1 MRLHS
6 PFRGAFMNHPQWIL
20 SFTTFKSRAADTK
33 TEKSCTWDQLVAA
46 LTNPKTYKDKLD
58 CPLIK
63 LSTFGEEKSAKGSYR
78 TNKNQLELHGVE
90 IDYDREVV
98 TVEEARQLLAAA
110 GVEAF
115 IYTSASHQIF
125 DPDTGGFKG
134 HRWRVLF
141 PLSKPHDPVHHR
153 RLVGMANTILGGI
166 ASGESFSR
174 SQAFFYG
181 KVLGSQYECAR
192 VRGAALDSLTVE
204 PTYPKGLDAADH
216 TTAELKDP
224 RDKSDIVGAFCRAYT
239 TAEAIAEFL
248 PHIFTHAN
256 AHRYTWNGHVAEGVF
271 ISQDGQHA
279 GASHDSWPWGTNR
292 VVNTFDLV
300 RQFKFDPDLTE
311 DFSIPEYKRESYKA
325 MREWAASLPEV
336 QACANDA
343 ALGDFSILADNL
355 DYFESLDAPGE
366 APAKRDKF
374 VLIPASEFA
383 GPDVDSEWHIRD
395 VLPRA
400 DLSVMYGASGSGK
413 SFIALDLVMAICL
426 GNPWRG
432 HRVVKTR
439 VAYIA
444 AEGSGGFRKRI
455 KAFARH
461 NNIALEDIDL
471 YVVDAAPNF
480 LELMDTTALA
490 SAINKIGGV
499 GLIVVDTWAQVLP
512 GANENASEDMGK
524 ALKHCRGLQKATGAS
539 ILLIHHSGK
548 DAAKGSR
555 GWSGLR
561 AAADA
566 ELEVAALNNGRVL
579 KVAKMKDGRDNG
591 VWGFDLEVIPLFIN
605 DFGEMVDSCVV
616 VEAEIPIAEKPEKPL
631 TEIQA
636 LAYSAFCEFA
646 LSQSTGIE
654 VDAVAEE
661 ATRKFY
667 EMNNPPKTKR
677 DRRNKKEAFK
687 KAIKSIANRDTPL
700 CVLDD
705 DGLTLS
711 KVGESD
717 L

>member
-1 MRLHS
+1 
-6 PFRGAFMNHPQWIL
+6 MNHPQWRL
-20 SFTTFKSRAADTK
+20 KFTTFKNRAADTK
-33 TEKSCTWDQLVAA
+33 AEKECTWDALVSA

-63 LSTFGEEKSAKGSYR
+63 LSTFGDVRSSKGSLR

-90 IDYDREVV
+90 IDYDRETM
-98 TVEEARQLLAAA
+98 TVDEARQCLANA

-134 HRWRVLF
+134 NRWRVLL

-153 RLVGMANTILGGI
+153 RLVGMANTILGGV

-192 VRGAALDSLTVE
+192 THGAALDSLVID
-204 PTYPKGLDAADH
+204 PTYPKGAEQADA
-216 TTAELKDP
+216 TVTELKDP
-224 RDKSDIVGAFCRAYT
+224 REKTDIVGAFCRAYST
-239 TAEAIAEFL
+239 PEAIAEFL
-248 PHIFTHAN
+248 PHVFTHAN
-256 AHRYTWNGHVAEGVF
+256 AHRYTWTGHIAEGVF
-271 ISQDGQHA
+271 VSPDQQHA

-300 RQFKFDPDLTE
+300 RQFKFDPEQLE
-311 DFSIPEYKRESYKA
+311 DTSVPEYKRDSYRS
-325 MREWAASLPEV
+325 MCEWAASLPEV
-336 QACANDA
+336 QACANSLA
-343 ALGDFSILADNL
+343 SGEFSVLSDDM
-355 DYFESLDAPGE
+355 DYFDSLETIEDT
-366 APAKRDKF
+366 PAKRDRF
-374 VLIPASEFA
+374 VLIPAAEFA
-383 GPDVDSEWHIRD
+383 GADIDSEWHIRD

-413 SFIALDLVMAICL
+413 SFIALDLVMAVVR
-426 GNPWRG
+426 GEAWRG
-432 HRVVKTR
+432 HRTVKTR

-455 KAFARH
+455 KAFSRK
-461 NNIALEDIDL
+461 NDIPLEDIDL

-524 ALKHCRGLQKATGAS
+524 ALKHCRGLQRATGAS
-539 ILLIHHSGK
+539 ILLIHHAGK

-566 ELEVAALNNGRVL
+566 ELEVTSSSTGRML
-579 KVAKMKDGRDNG
+579 RVAKMKDGRDNG
-591 VWGFDLEVIPLFIN
+591 AWGFDLEVVPLFVN
-605 DFGEMVDSCVV
+605 SYGETVDSCVV
-616 VEAEIPIAEKPEKPL
+616 IEAELVKQDKPMSEL
-631 TEIQA
+631 ES
-636 LAYSAFCEFA
+636 LAFSAFSEFA
-646 LSQSTGIE
+646 IAQSTGIE
-654 VDAVAEE
+654 IDAVAEE
-661 ATRKFY
+661 ATRKYY
-667 EMNNPPKTKR
+667 EMNNTPKSNKQR
-677 DRRNKKEAFK
+677 DNKKLAIK
-687 KAIKSIANRDTPL
+687 KAIKRMANREVPL
-700 CVLDD
+700 FILDD
-705 DGLTLS
+705 DETSISAIGA
-711 KVGESD
+711 GD